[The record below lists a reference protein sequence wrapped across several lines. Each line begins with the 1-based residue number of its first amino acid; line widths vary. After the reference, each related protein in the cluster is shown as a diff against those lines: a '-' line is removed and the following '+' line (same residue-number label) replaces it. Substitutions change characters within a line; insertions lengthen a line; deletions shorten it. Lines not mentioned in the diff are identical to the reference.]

1 MWSAA
6 KNKLTGKMQYWFE
19 VEKKIPLLRGIAA
32 LCMAFV
38 RLYVVLRESAG
49 CKWILPGWEKLV
61 GEQHWTAGVNKQDR
75 GQDFASLSKTEMLRD
90 WGAIGRSHSL
100 CQLRF
105 WKKKKKAEQ
114 EGFQM
119 SQEGL
124 ILLALKLEK
133 EKLQNQDKHLMGE
146 DEHSVCDVPKGPQ
159 RIRNAIS
166 SAIRWARE
174 GLDEHDHPRSQWT
187 LKGLQP
193 FSEASTEKGLPGE
206 AWGKLIPRVSSNHWD
221 QNACLTLF

>member
-105 WKKKKKAEQ
+105 WKKKRLNRRVSKCHRKASFYLLWNWRRKSCKIKTNIWWGKTSIQ
-114 EGFQM
+114 YVM
-119 SQEGL
+119 SQRDRRELEMLSPLQSDGPGRGWMNM
-124 ILLALKLEK
+124 IIPVHNELLRDYNPFQRPAPRRGSQGRL
-133 EKLQNQDKHLMGE
+133 GE
-146 DEHSVCDVPKGPQ
+146 S
-159 RIRNAIS
+159 
-166 SAIRWARE
+166 
-174 GLDEHDHPRSQWT
+174 
-187 LKGLQP
+187 
-193 FSEASTEKGLPGE
+193 
-206 AWGKLIPRVSSNHWD
+206 
-221 QNACLTLF
+221 